1 MFLMTT
7 LLIKIQNLDHQW
19 LYRCHLPWSKVNQ
32 DNFLSSRVG
41 ENLPDVIEAR
51 KGEILISYRA
61 SPSSDESGKF
71 QPVTSQWKSAPNNFP
86 FLVRFGNSMNTPSFR
101 TLCGEWLN
109 YVATVIPES
118 TYERKG
124 NYAILMA
131 TLELLGN
138 LHGDWTREDC
148 QIHMKSYVSQEG
160 ILTQKY
166 WGRWL

>member
-1 MFLMTT
+1 
-7 LLIKIQNLDHQW
+7 
-19 LYRCHLPWSKVNQ
+19 
-32 DNFLSSRVG
+32 
-41 ENLPDVIEAR
+41 
-51 KGEILISYRA
+51 
-61 SPSSDESGKF
+61 
-71 QPVTSQWKSAPNNFP
+71 
-86 FLVRFGNSMNTPSFR
+86 MNTPSFR

-109 YVATVIPES
+109 FVATIIPES

-160 ILTQKY
+160 LKNLIILISELGLSY
-166 WGRWL
+166 DIAHLSRIFRFF

>member
-1 MFLMTT
+1 MVLF
-7 LLIKIQNLDHQW
+7 KISNPDSLGVKLFAID
-19 LYRCHLPWSKVNQ
+19 L
-32 DNFLSSRVG
+32 NFWARLG

-51 KGEILISYRA
+51 KGEILISYRTT
-61 SPSSDESGKF
+61 PSYDESGKF
-71 QPVTSQWKSAPNNFP
+71 QPITSQWKTASNNFP
-86 FLVRFGNSMNTPSFR
+86 FLVRFGSSMNSPSFR

-109 YVATVIPES
+109 FVATVIPES

-160 ILTQKY
+160 MKNLIIWIRT
-166 WGRWL
+166 